1 MIFTTSEGLLKIIS
15 EVSPEIMKGHLEEF
29 LIEILLKSETFGED
43 FFASN
48 IWFARLRICDLSI
61 NHKHISNKFVKLS
74 NSFEMFFSNSSGYGS
89 YGSYNSS
96 GNGISGNSYD
106 NNTSSAFSLSKIYNF
121 N

>member
-1 MIFTTSEGLLKIIS
+1 
-15 EVSPEIMKGHLEEF
+15 
-29 LIEILLKSETFGED
+29 
-43 FFASN
+43 
-48 IWFARLRICDLSI
+48 
-61 NHKHISNKFVKLS
+61 
-74 NSFEMFFSNSSGYGS
+74 MFFSNSSGYGS